1 MIGHAKRLGLL
12 AAFAIVLAACSS
24 SSSKV
29 EFVEPN
35 IVPANYKQEVIAT
48 LTPVLDDPTNVRDAF
63 ISAPVLTAIPGSK
76 EQRYTICV
84 RYNARDPNHRYMG
97 IKDRIGYF
105 YGGHLNQL
113 IEATPEQCGKAA
125 YVPFP
130 ELEKLC
136 LGSKCE

>member
-1 MIGHAKRLGLL
+1 MIGAVKRLALL
-12 AAFAIVLAACSS
+12 AAFAVALAACSS
-24 SSSKV
+24 GSKF
-29 EFVEPN
+29 ENVEPN
-35 IVPANYKQEVIAT
+35 IAPANYKQEVIAT
-48 LTPVLDDPTNVRDAF
+48 LTPVLDDPTNVRDAY
-63 ISAPVLTAIPGSK
+63 ISAPVLTTTTPGSK
-76 EQRYTICV
+76 EQRYVVCV
-84 RYNARDPNHRYMG
+84 RYNARDTNRRYMG

-136 LGSKCE
+136 LANKCE

>member
-35 IVPANYKQEVIAT
+35 ILPTNYKREILAT
-48 LTPVLDDPTNVRDAF
+48 LTPLLDDPTNVRDAF

-97 IKDRIGYF
+97 VTDRIGYF
-105 YGGHLNQL
+105 YGGRLNQL
-113 IEATPEQCGKAA
+113 IEATKEQCGNAA
-125 YVPFP
+125 YKPFP

-136 LGSKCE
+136 LAKQCG